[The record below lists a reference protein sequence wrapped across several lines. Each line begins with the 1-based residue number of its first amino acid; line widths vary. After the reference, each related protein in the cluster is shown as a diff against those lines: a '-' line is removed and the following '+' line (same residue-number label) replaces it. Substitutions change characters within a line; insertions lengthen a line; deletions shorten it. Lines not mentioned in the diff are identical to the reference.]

1 MTIKKGVYLIKTL
14 SGSVYKLVNTD
25 NQKWL
30 ERVPSQESSSLR
42 RDNERIIVYE
52 VLNLAVG
59 KPALFAIEPL
69 GLGNVTLRETTTVLE
84 MIVVDQAEC

>member
-52 VLNLAVG
+52 FLNLAVG

>member
-25 NQKWL
+25 NEKWL